1 MRGRIISWVVAP
13 IALGL
18 AMTGLMA
25 GPSAAVTGPNIEE
38 DFVHEY
44 VGLVAFYDEEGEFIH
59 RCSGSLLS
67 DSVFL
72 TAGHCVER
80 GDGSGEVAAYAR
92 IWFEQ
97 DAGADY
103 DPVTDTP
110 ATSGYPYTGGI
121 TSELL
126 YNYGFTDL
134 SGANIPQTHD
144 VGLIVIDPDELHSVY
159 PEVDTYAELAPVNYS
174 ITNVGTGLG
183 AVVDVSGYGVTRIN
197 GPNGRNTLSY
207 RERLMGSA
215 FIIRTG
221 GTRLTGGYNLQ
232 IASNPGG
239 GRVGTCFGDSGG
251 PILAGGT
258 DIVLAVNSFVQN
270 WSCGGQG
277 FAYRV
282 DTAEVQA
289 WMEEILDEIDPAL
302 WDEIAPAA

>member
-1 MRGRIISWVVAP
+1 VRARLTRLLMVP
-13 IALGL
+13 FALVL
-18 AMTGLMA
+18 SATGLTATPA
-25 GPSAAVTGPNIEE
+25 GAVTGPNIER
-38 DFVHEY
+38 DFVHTY
-44 VGLVAFYDEEGEFIH
+44 VGLVAFYDADGEFLH

-72 TAGHCVER
+72 TAGHCVE
-80 GDGSGEVAAYAR
+80 DGSGTGEVAAMAR

-103 DPVTDTP
+103 DPVSDTP
-110 ATSGYPYTGGI
+110 ATSGYPYSGGV

-134 SGANIPQTHD
+134 SSANIPQTHD
-144 VGLIVIDPDELHSVY
+144 VGLIVLDPVELATVY
-159 PEVDTYAELAPVNYS
+159 PEVIGTYAELPPVDYS
-174 ITNVGTGLG
+174 ITEVGTGFD
-183 AVVDVSGYGVTRIN
+183 AVVDISGYGVTRIN
-197 GPNGRNTLSY
+197 GPLGRNTLSY
-207 RERLMGSA
+207 RERLMGSS
-215 FIIRTG
+215 FIIRNS

-232 IASNPGG
+232 VASNPGG

-258 DIVLAVNSFVQN
+258 DIVLGVNSFVQN
-270 WSCGGQG
+270 WSCGGAG

-289 WMEEILDEIDPAL
+289 WMESVLEPLGL
-302 WDEIAPAA
+302 WDEIAPA